1 MFCLF
6 PGGFLVARDRWRF
19 GCSREHFWKKG
30 REGAGVNER
39 QMQVVPTQLF
49 SQSSSKARR
58 TGCST
63 GNLRWV
69 LPLFAV
75 ARRLAQGWKC
85 LRWGTTS
92 KPFSNINFLDSHVL
106 VSWLFQF
113 TMKTISGNF
122 SSPFV
127 RRGIVFLAFVCRE
140 RHMKRKKKKADTP
153 VNCFYSVG
161 DPTREGHQT
170 AVRVISTHLVRYR
183 SKHGMWQRARNLNI

>member
-6 PGGFLVARDRWRF
+6 LGGFLVARDRWRF
-19 GCSREHFWKKG
+19 GCSREHFRKKG

-75 ARRLAQGWKC
+75 ARRLGEGWKC

-113 TMKTISGNF
+113 TLKTLSGNLSF
-122 SSPFV
+122 AFV
-127 RRGIVFLAFVCRE
+127 SRGIVFLAK
-140 RHMKRKKKKADTP
+140 HMKGEKKVDTP

-161 DPTREGHQT
+161 DLTQEGHQT
-170 AVRVISTHLVRYR
+170 AIRVISTHLVR
-183 SKHGMWQRARNLNI
+183 